1 VSNPNDESA
10 EDAKARRGR
19 NLLLA
24 LALVVFVG
32 IVFAVTIAK
41 ISANV
46 GHS

>member
-1 VSNPNDESA
+1 MSNPNDESA

-32 IVFAVTIAK
+32 VVFAVTIVK
-41 ISANV
+41 ISGNV

>member
-1 VSNPNDESA
+1 MSDPNRESV
-10 EDAKARRGR
+10 EDARARRGR

-24 LALVVFVG
+24 FALLVFVG
-32 IVFAVTIAK
+32 VVFAVTIVK